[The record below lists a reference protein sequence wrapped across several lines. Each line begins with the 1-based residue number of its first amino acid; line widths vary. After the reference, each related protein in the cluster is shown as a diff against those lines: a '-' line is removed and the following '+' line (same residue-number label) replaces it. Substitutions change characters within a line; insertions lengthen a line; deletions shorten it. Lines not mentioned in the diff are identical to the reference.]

1 MGRKRKG
8 DGITNIPHR
17 FPKLTKN
24 ERKEL
29 AIKAKNGDIEARDAL
44 INSLFGLVNFLAR
57 QYKNYQVPLEDLIQ
71 EGNLAVIE
79 AIKTF
84 NPKNGADFSTHAF
97 YQIRKAIQT
106 AISNYR
112 SILKVPTPFKK
123 RTTNNQNFSP
133 YWVSGDIVI
142 NEEESN
148 KLNGGEK
155 LINIIAIDFRDA
167 LEVEQIIGKI
177 DCEKLIQDLKLDEKK
192 AKILELY
199 MLYKYNYAEIG
210 RIVGLSRERI
220 RVIINEIN
228 NEIQKKIKTK
238 LPA

>member
-8 DGITNIPHR
+8 DGIIPINRVLINIHHR
-17 FPKLTKN
+17 FPKFTKN

-44 INSLFGLVNFLAR
+44 ISSLFGLVNFLALK
-57 QYKNYQVPLEDLIQ
+57 YKNYQVPLADLIQ

-84 NPKNGADFSTHAF
+84 NPDNGADFSTHAF

-106 AISNYR
+106 AISDYR

-123 RTTNNQNFSP
+123 RTTNDQNFPP
-133 YWVSGDIVI
+133 YWISGD
-142 NEEESN
+142 
-148 KLNGGEK
+148 
-155 LINIIAIDFRDA
+155 IDFRDV
-167 LEVEQIIGKI
+167 LEAEKIIDKV
-177 DCEKLIQDLKLDEKK
+177 DCEKLIQKLQLDGKK

-220 RVIINEIN
+220 RVVINEIN